1 MMSFLF
7 TFVFEQKTTEE
18 IVKAGHPLKPTA
30 KIVDAL
36 FEPMIACTSM
46 EKNELKWKDLKER
59 RGLEGGLCEGELWEH
74 TYEMIIKVKDTYNT
88 L

>member
-1 MMSFLF
+1 MFHSDGQFHLAVFVTMMMSFLF

-46 EKNELKWKDLKER
+46 EKNELK
-59 RGLEGGLCEGELWEH
+59 
-74 TYEMIIKVKDTYNT
+74 
-88 L
+88 

>member
-46 EKNELKWKDLKER
+46 EKNELK
-59 RGLEGGLCEGELWEH
+59 
-74 TYEMIIKVKDTYNT
+74 
-88 L
+88 